1 MAASGSIT
9 SLIAEPVT
17 ATADRASCFGDGVSN
32 TNVLGNFSLTTS
44 SKVDA
49 IPVEAHGRYVR
60 IRPAGSTL
68 YYYFTFLSSA
78 TIALP
83 PAATDAGARAI
94 TQGEGP
100 FVDGSEIEVRVPHP
114 PSGGR
119 VYFCRIGGTAA
130 QSCQLVLAD
139 GTVGLTGP

>member
-1 MAASGSIT
+1 MASGSVT
-9 SLIAEPVT
+9 ALIANPT
-17 ATADRASCFGDGVSN
+17 LAADDRAGCFGDGTSS

-44 SKVDA
+44 SKVNA

-60 IRPAGSTL
+60 LLPLGSGL
-68 YYYFTFLSSA
+68 YYYFTFLESA

-83 PAATDAGARAI
+83 PAATDAGARAA

-100 FVDGSEIEVRVPHP
+100 YADGSVVEVRVPHP

-119 VYFCRIGGTAA
+119 VYFARIGDTAS
-130 QSCQLVLAD
+130 QSVQMVLAD